1 MRAWLEI
8 LRDRHPGTT
17 WVPAEQGKQHLAMHR
32 NPPDDDT
39 RLQAETVS
47 VAAA

>member
-8 LRDRHPGTT
+8 LRGRHPGTT
-17 WVPAEQGKQHLAMHR
+17 WVPVEQVKSDAAMR
-32 NPPDDDT
+32 RPETDSG
-39 RLQAETVS
+39 RQAEPMY